1 MKKNFTLIEL
11 LVVIAIIAILASMLL
26 PALNK
31 ARDRAKAANCVAN
44 LKQLGM
50 GLNMYTSSNNDFIP
64 PTEVMNPS
72 GKLKP
77 WTTLIAIEQGLSGKV
92 FACPSLSGGDKYQI
106 AKMTSKDWQNAW
118 NDNGGSY
125 NGPRYT
131 QYGLNRLIG
140 RTDSLGSR
148 GKMTRAASPSKLLLL
163 ADTYVASN
171 LSDGFFQVWSQFQS
185 SGDCG
190 QIDGRHNFSSNVGFA
205 DGHVAPKITGA
216 HVERYSYSAT
226 INPYV
231 SEFNSLGDKA
241 PLWNI
246 NSK

>member
-1 MKKNFTLIEL
+1 MKKHFTLIEL

-50 GLNMYTSSNNDFIP
+50 GLSMYSGANGDFLP
-64 PTEVMNPS
+64 PQEVPNPA

-77 WTTLIAIEQGLSGKV
+77 WTTLIAIDQGLSGKV

-118 NDNGGSY
+118 NDNGGNY

-131 QYGLNRLIG
+131 HYGVNRLIG

-148 GKMTRAASPSKLLLL
+148 GKLTRSASPSKLLLL
-163 ADTYVASN
+163 TDTYVASN
-171 LSDGFFQVWSQFQS
+171 TKDGFFLVWSQFQAAN
-185 SGDCG
+185 DCG
-190 QIDGRHNFSSNVGFA
+190 QVDGRHNFSSNVCYA

-216 HVERYSYSAT
+216 HVERYSYSSA

-231 SEFNSLGDKA
+231 SEFNSAGDKA

>member
-1 MKKNFTLIEL
+1 MKKHFTLIEL

-26 PALNK
+26 PALNQ

-50 GLNMYTSSNNDFIP
+50 ALSMYTGANGDFLP
-64 PTEVMNPS
+64 PQEVLNPA

-77 WTTLIAIEQGLSGKV
+77 WTTLIAIDQGLSGKV
-92 FACPSLSGGDKYQI
+92 FACPAMANDRYQI
-106 AKMTSKDWQNAW
+106 AKMTAKDWQNAW
-118 NDNGGSY
+118 NDGGGSY

-131 QYGLNRLIG
+131 HYGLNRMIG
-140 RTDSLGSR
+140 RTDSSGSR

-163 ADTYVASN
+163 ADTYVASRMT
-171 LSDGFFQVWSQFQS
+171 DGFFAVWTQFQS
-185 SGDCG
+185 ANDCG
-190 QIDGRHNFSSNVGFA
+190 QIDGRHSFQCNVCYA
-205 DGHVAPKITGA
+205 DGHVRPKETG
-216 HVERYSYSAT
+216 VRLDRDQYSAT

-231 SEFNSLGDKA
+231 TEFNSAADKA